1 MSNISI
7 WNIVQALSAF
17 KSQRR
22 RNANHEHA
30 LRQLRRFPSHLLAD
44 CQPKIELI
52 VAASAASRTAA
63 NDCKIGV
70 PHRVRISGNIRPSRS
85 LRAVLDVRAP

>member
-1 MSNISI
+1 MSNMSI

-22 RNANHEHA
+22 RDVNHEHA

-44 CQPKIELI
+44 CQPKIELT
-52 VAASAASRTAA
+52 VAASASRTAA
-63 NDCKIGV
+63 EDCKLGV
-70 PHRVRISGNIRPSRS
+70 PHHVRPSGNIRPSKS
-85 LRAVLDVRAP
+85 LRAVVIVRAP

>member
-1 MSNISI
+1 MSNMSI

-22 RNANHEHA
+22 RDANHEHA

-44 CQPKIELI
+44 CQPKIELT

-63 NDCKIGV
+63 EDCRIGV
-70 PHRVRISGNIRPSRS
+70 PHRVRTSGNIRPSKS
-85 LRAVLDVRAP
+85 LRALLIVRTP